1 MPTVI
6 AAFGQGGN
14 KEEPRGQ
21 LMFARNS
28 NEWNRPVQ
36 KNFLCRFLKYFNILG
51 VNLVHFLLF
60 LADFPVV
67 TEIH

>member
-1 MPTVI
+1 MPSVI
-6 AAFGQGGN
+6 AAFGQGGST
-14 KEEPRGQ
+14 EAPGGQ

-28 NEWNRPVQ
+28 NEWDRPVQ
-36 KNFLCRFLKYFNILG
+36 KNFLCRFLKYFNSFG

-60 LADFPVV
+60 LADFPVI